1 MASRLTSTTN
11 HSIEFGQNVV
21 NSLFSILQYPFEA
34 IQQKIQDI
42 KNNKEK
48 TSIKMNKIKT
58 EIKNNF
64 TNIKKETLSNFS
76 KQIEN
81 LIININTLIKL
92 FKSLSCKK
100 NWMGYEQC
108 DDLIQK
114 EVEDIESMKELIN
127 TDKDIII
134 NNIKNIL
141 NKFYNDINNINLNIN
156 DTISSG
162 DFELKVIELENRS
175 QEIQSSILSEA
186 ISEFSNIM
194 KEYQL
199 IIGNIEKFVKEKFV
213 KNIMNKMNKKLENEE
228 IQSDP
233 DNSVMSGG
241 RKNKS
246 KKQRKSKS
254 KKQRKNKSKTK
265 KSKK

>member
-48 TSIKMNKIKT
+48 SSIKMNKIKT

-76 KQIEN
+76 KQIDN
-81 LIININTLIKL
+81 LIINIESLIKL

-108 DDLIQK
+108 DDLIQTQ
-114 EVEDIESMKELIN
+114 VNAIESTKTSIQSGKNIKIN
-127 TDKDIII
+127 S
-134 NNIKNIL
+134 IKNIL
-141 NKFYNDINNINLNIN
+141 NKFYTSIDSIQLNIN
-156 DTISSG
+156 DTIESG
-162 DFELKVIELENRS
+162 DFELKVTELENKS

-186 ISEFSNIM
+186 ISKFSEIM
-194 KEYQL
+194 KEYESK
-199 IIGNIEKFVKEKFV
+199 IDKIEKFVE
-213 KNIMNKMNKKLENEE
+213 NIVDKMNKKLEDEE

-241 RKNKS
+241 RNNKS
-246 KKQRKSKS
+246 KKQRKTKS

-265 KSKK
+265 KSKKSKK